1 LTETL
6 QGLAQQYLS
15 GLLRYLDGE
24 GEAALQTAYEV
35 GRRAIAEGLGGLEMV
50 AIHQKCV
57 AAAMRDANNASHA
70 AHVSELACNFLA
82 ESLSPFEM
90 ALRGFQDANA
100 QLSRSLEDLRAAKEE
115 LLRQHNRLLAANLEL
130 DIERGRYRD
139 LFDFAPDGYLVT
151 DLAGKIEEANRAAEI
166 LIGAPGVSLTGTGL
180 LDFVVAESRAVFE
193 DQLKLLPE
201 QDDFRVQE
209 WQFDIRSG
217 AGVSFPATLSVRIVR
232 DSSGLPVSLRWLL
245 RDISDRQRIEEQR
258 AQLLVREQVAHAQL
272 EASQRFA
279 FLAEIGS
286 LLVASLDCEVTL
298 SAVARRIVPYLADG
312 CLIFLVE
319 RDQTIRLLASEYA
332 DSGPA
337 LGQEPVPVD
346 SMSTMA
352 RILREGRGEVLAEPP
367 AEWREMADRYP
378 GTFGSFMAQCS
389 GSLMLVPMLAQG
401 CALGF
406 IVLGAADA
414 SRYQED
420 HLALAEDLARRCALA
435 VDNTRLY
442 RAMIAERDKAAEAS
456 RAKDDFL
463 GILGHEL
470 RNPLV
475 PILGWTRNLKK
486 DPAVAANSFLNQGV
500 ETLERNAR
508 SILRLADDC
517 LDLVRISERKVAL
530 KQEVLDLNRLV
541 QGCIEALRLAA
552 QDKGLLIVSAPS
564 SSSLPVMGDRTR
576 LEQVMTNLLINAIK
590 YTNSGGQISVYT
602 SEVNGEIEVR
612 VADNGIGIATEFLE
626 QIFQPFRGGREE
638 WLTADAGLGL
648 GLAIARQ
655 IVEMHGGS
663 ISAASPGPGGGSTFY
678 VRLRLA
684 PAEAATSATAVPASH
699 NPVLSGSICVLLIDD
714 QQDVADLV
722 KMELEALGYTVLTAA
737 DGQAGLDLA
746 ARNVPDVIV
755 SDIKMPRM
763 GGFEMIRS
771 LRNTPG
777 LASVP
782 VIALTGLGM
791 KKNVVAALAAGY
803 DAHLNKPV
811 EASELS
817 AKIQNLVAQRRAK
830 GAGS

>member
-1 LTETL
+1 MTGTL
-6 QGLAQQYLS
+6 QVLAQQYLS
-15 GLLRYLDGE
+15 GLLRYLAGE

-35 GRRAIAEGLGGLEMV
+35 GRQAIADGLGGLEMV
-50 AIHQKCV
+50 AIHQQCV
-57 AAAMRDANNASHA
+57 AAAMRSPDNASRA
-70 AHVSELACNFLA
+70 AAVAELACNFLA

-100 QLSRSLEDLRAAKEE
+100 QLSRSLEELRAAKEE
-115 LLRQHNRLLAANLEL
+115 LLRQHNRLLGAHLEL
-130 DIERGRYRD
+130 DTERGRYRD

-151 DLAGKIEEANRAAEI
+151 DLAGRIEEANRAAEI
-166 LIGAPGVSLTGTGL
+166 LIGTPGISLAGSGL
-180 LDFVVAESRAVFE
+180 LDYVVAESRAAFE
-193 DQLKLLPE
+193 SQLTRLPE
-201 QDDFRVQE
+201 DDFRVQE
-209 WQFDIRSG
+209 WQFDIRSLY
-217 AGVSFPATLSVRIVR
+217 GVSFPATLSVRIVR
-232 DSSGLPVSLRWLL
+232 DSSGLPVGLRWLV
-245 RDISDRQRIEEQR
+245 RDISDRKRIEEQR
-258 AQLLVREQVAHAQL
+258 AQLLVREQVARAQS

-298 SAVARRIVPYLADG
+298 SAVARRIVAYLADG

-319 RDQTIRLLASEYA
+319 PDETIRLLCSEYA
-332 DSGPA
+332 DSGAA
-337 LGQEPVPVD
+337 LGQEQAAVNPP
-346 SMSTMA
+346 STIA
-352 RILREGRGEVLAEPP
+352 RMLREGRGQVFPEAP
-367 AEWREMADRYP
+367 AEWRDMSDSHP
-378 GTFGSFMAQCS
+378 GIFGSFVAERFRS
-389 GSLMLVPMLAQG
+389 IMLVPMLAQG
-401 CALGF
+401 RALGF
-406 IVLGAADA
+406 IVLGAVEA

-435 VDNTRLY
+435 VDNTILY

-475 PILGWTRNLKK
+475 PILGWARNLKK
-486 DPAVAANSFLNQGV
+486 DPAVAANPFLNQGV
-500 ETLERNAR
+500 ETLERNAQ
-508 SILRLADDC
+508 SILRLANDC

-530 KQEVLDLNRLV
+530 KQELLDLNQLV

-552 QDKGLLIVSAPS
+552 QEKALRIVTNLS
-564 SSSLPVMGDRTR
+564 SSSLPVLVDRTR
-576 LEQVMTNLLINAIK
+576 IEQVMTNLLINAIK
-590 YTNSGGQISVYT
+590 YTDSGGQLSVST
-602 SEVNGEIEVR
+602 SEVNGDAEVR
-612 VADNGIGIATEFLE
+612 FKDTGIGIAPEFLE

-663 ISAASPGPGGGSTFY
+663 ISAESPGLRGGSTFY
-678 VRLRLA
+678 VRLRSA
-684 PAEAATSATAVPASH
+684 PAEAAAPVTAVPVSQMAV
-699 NPVLSGSICVLLIDD
+699 PSGSICVLLIDD

-722 KMELEALGYTVLTAA
+722 RMELEALGYRVLTAA
-737 DGQAGLDLA
+737 DGQAGLDIA
-746 ARNVPDVIV
+746 TRNVPDVIV

-763 GGFEMIRS
+763 GGFEMIRN
-771 LRNTPG
+771 LRSTPG

-803 DAHLNKPV
+803 DAQLTKPV

-817 AKIQNLVAQRRAK
+817 AMIQNLVAQRRVK
-830 GAGS
+830 GAGG